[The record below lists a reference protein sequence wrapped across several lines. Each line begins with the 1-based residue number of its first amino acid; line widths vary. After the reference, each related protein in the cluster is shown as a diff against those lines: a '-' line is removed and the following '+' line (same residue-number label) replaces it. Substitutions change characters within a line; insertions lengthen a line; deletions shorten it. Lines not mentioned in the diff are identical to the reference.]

1 MKKFFY
7 SQKLAPYVFILPFVL
22 TVIFFW
28 AVPIANG
35 VLLSFQ
41 DVLQDKWVGLDNY
54 KRLLSDKIFLK
65 ALANSTRYMIGTWIF
80 QIYLFPSGT
89 YISRSCRY
97 DLPSDVW

>member
-65 ALANSTRYMIGTWIF
+65 ALFNSTLYDRNTGTSD
-80 QIYLFPSGT
+80 P
-89 YISRSCRY
+89 ISDAFCNTSEQ
-97 DLPSDVW
+97 